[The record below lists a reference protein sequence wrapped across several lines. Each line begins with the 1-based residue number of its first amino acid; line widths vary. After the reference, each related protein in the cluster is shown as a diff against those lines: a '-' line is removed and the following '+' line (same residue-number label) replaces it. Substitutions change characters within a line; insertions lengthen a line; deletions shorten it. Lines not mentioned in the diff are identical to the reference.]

1 MGIQWITLQVHPTNH
16 QEIKK
21 DYQFESNPRAGL
33 TVKLEFGLTLSAMG
47 YLSDHYENHIE

>member
-1 MGIQWITLQVHPTNH
+1 MNYFANIHPTNH
-16 QEIKK
+16 SEIKK

-47 YLSDHYENHIE
+47 YLSDHYENHSE